1 MSDTLSS
8 RASGVNPGKRYASFM
23 CRFSVSIVSI
33 VAITQICISTGWHN
47 ASNSNGTRPLY
58 TKKLPTDKSEE
69 PEYFRI
75 IEKIGKKNPSIVN
88 EWKML
93 LLDLLN
99 IVEAT
104 EEISICRD
112 EYDDMFI
119 ECAVACGAKYIVSGD
134 EDLLVLEKYREIQI
148 ITPKKYLEMK
158 NETA

>member
-1 MSDTLSS
+1 MKIVLDTNVLI
-8 RASGVNPGKRYASFM
+8 SGIFWGGHPKKILEMVVKGTVKLYATE
-23 CRFSVSIVSI
+23 SIV
-33 VAITQICISTGWHN
+33 
-47 ASNSNGTRPLY
+47 
-58 TKKLPTDKSEE
+58 K
-69 PEYFRI
+69 EYFRI

-99 IVEAT
+99 IIEAT

-148 ITPKKYLEMK
+148 ITPKKYLEIK

>member
-1 MSDTLSS
+1 MNIVLDTNVLI
-8 RASGVNPGKRYASFM
+8 SGIFWGGHPKKILEMVVKGTVKLYATE
-23 CRFSVSIVSI
+23 SIV
-33 VAITQICISTGWHN
+33 
-47 ASNSNGTRPLY
+47 
-58 TKKLPTDKSEE
+58 K
-69 PEYFRI
+69 EYFRI

-99 IVEAT
+99 IIEAT
-104 EEISICRD
+104 EEIAICRD

-148 ITPKKYLEMK
+148 ITPKKYLEI
-158 NETA
+158 

>member
-1 MSDTLSS
+1 MKIVLDTNVLI
-8 RASGVNPGKRYASFM
+8 SGIFWGGHPKKILEMVVKGTVKLYATE
-23 CRFSVSIVSI
+23 SIV
-33 VAITQICISTGWHN
+33 
-47 ASNSNGTRPLY
+47 
-58 TKKLPTDKSEE
+58 K
-69 PEYFRI
+69 EYFRI

>member
-1 MSDTLSS
+1 MKIVLDTNVLI
-8 RASGVNPGKRYASFM
+8 SGIFWGGHPKKILEMVVKGTVKLYATE
-23 CRFSVSIVSI
+23 SIV
-33 VAITQICISTGWHN
+33 
-47 ASNSNGTRPLY
+47 
-58 TKKLPTDKSEE
+58 K
-69 PEYFRI
+69 EYFRI
-75 IEKIGKKNPSIVN
+75 IEKIGKKNPSIIN

-99 IVEAT
+99 IIEAT
-104 EEISICRD
+104 EEIAICRD